1 VKAILETAMSAA
13 PAPFTSLAA
22 ALEAIVGS
30 DGVSSDIDERR
41 ACSADVYSAGATC
54 AAVLR
59 PADRHALAAAVK
71 LLGAAGYALIPRGG
85 GMTYT
90 GGYTPPHERS
100 VIVDTSRLDRIVEV
114 SAEDMFITVEA
125 GVTWQRIHETLTRL
139 GLRLPFFG
147 TFSGARA
154 TVGGGLSNGALFH
167 GTGRYGTGAD
177 GTLGLEVLL
186 ADGTLIRTGQA
197 GFGGRPF
204 YRTYGPDLT
213 GLFLHDG
220 GAFGLK
226 VEATLRLIRA
236 PAEAGFASFAV
247 PDIEHAA
254 LLLSEICRSGVA
266 EEAYVFDPASTRKN
280 LEGVDMGQ
288 AFKTLGGVIKGQS
301 SWLKGLKEGARLVA
315 AGRHFV
321 PEEAYSVHVTCA
333 GRCAAAVAAD
343 LATCRDI
350 AASLGAAEI
359 PNSIPMAVRANPFP
373 PPQALGNEGER
384 WAALN
389 AKVAH
394 SDAPSLV
401 AAAESLLEAH
411 APAMQR
417 HGITVSRLMIAV
429 SNHSFSYEPVL
440 HWRDAWLPAHRRAL
454 SPAKL
459 ARLHEPAPDPA
470 AAALVH
476 DIRRELVELF
486 AAHAAASNQ
495 IGKTYPYASV
505 LRPESRALLE
515 ALKGRLDP
523 GGCMNPGALGLSCR

>member
-125 GVTWQRIHETLTRL
+125 GVTWQRIHETLTPL

-220 GAFGLK
+220 GAFGIK

-343 LATCRDI
+343 LATCRHI

-394 SDAPSLV
+394 SDALALV
-401 AAAESLLEAH
+401 REAEALLARHAAA
-411 APAMQR
+411 MQAA
-417 HGITVSRLMIAV
+417 GVWMSRLLIGL
-429 SNHSFSYEPVL
+429 SNHAFSYEPVF
-440 HWRDAWLPAHRRAL
+440 HWRDEWLPIHRATAE
-454 SPAKL
+454 PATL
-459 ARLHEPAPDPA
+459 ARHPEPPPDPA
-470 AAALVH
+470 ARALVH
-476 DIRRELVELF
+476 QLRGEMIELF
-486 AAHAAASNQ
+486 RRHGAASNQ
-495 IGKTYPYASV
+495 IGRSYPWLDAAQPATRQ
-505 LRPESRALLE
+505 LIER
-515 ALKGRLDP
+515 LKHGLDP
-523 GGCMNPGALGLSCR
+523 RGVMNPGVLGLG